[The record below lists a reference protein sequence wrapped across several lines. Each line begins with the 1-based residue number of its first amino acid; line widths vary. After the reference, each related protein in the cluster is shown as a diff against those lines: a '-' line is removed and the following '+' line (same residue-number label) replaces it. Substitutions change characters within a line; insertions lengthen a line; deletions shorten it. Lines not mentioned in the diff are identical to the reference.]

1 MITKTKDSMFRS
13 IALREAPTQGVDRKK
28 NCIMGAKVIQLGA
41 INDERPWVVDAT
53 TMAQVIKMGNQ
64 TKSGLKARYT
74 HPNLSDDGLG
84 SFLGRWKNFRQ
95 HNDAVIADLYI
106 SDSAFESPRGDLGG
120 YILDLAE
127 NDPDMFGV
135 SLASIIDEE
144 LMAKERDAVPPS
156 KDGEDKPRLS
166 PLRFKRLYAADAV
179 DTPAA
184 TRDGLFASEI
194 DEHTLPELA
203 TFVMDHFFIGSPR
216 HEVLARFEAFLGK
229 YYSGGSDM
237 TVQAIELAEVVITEV
252 ETETV
257 TTESEC
263 TTTITD
269 DSTATEEEPVVNE
282 AAQPME
288 TAQELA
294 VEVAVPLDRE
304 LGKEFIRLFGNEG
317 AAWFLDGKSLNE
329 CFQMENSN
337 LRQVILMKNKE
348 ITKLEARLGAA
359 TLAAGEAEPL
369 SAEPLATAASKKQAK
384 LADAEKKG
392 ISPPEA
398 AWAASMY
405 PDK

>member
-1 MITKTKDSMFRS
+1 MFRS
-13 IALREAPTQGVDRKK
+13 VALREAPLQGVNRKK
-28 NCIMGAKVIQLGA
+28 NCILGARIIQLGE
-41 INDERPWVVDAT
+41 INDDRPWLVDAT
-53 TMAQVIKMGNQ
+53 TLAQVIMMGNAVKQ
-64 TKSGLKARYT
+64 GLKARYT

-84 SFLGRWKNFRQ
+84 SYLGRWKNFRQ
-95 HNDAVIADLYI
+95 FEDSVVADLYI
-106 SDSAFESPRGDLGG
+106 SDSAFDSPRGDLGN
-120 YILDLAE
+120 YIMDLAE
-127 NDPDMFGV
+127 TDPDMFGV

-144 LMAKERDAVPPS
+144 LMRSEKES
-156 KDGEDKPRLS
+156 EDDDSPHPM
-166 PLRFKRLYAADAV
+166 PLRFKRLFAADAV
-179 DTPAA
+179 DSPAA
-184 TRDGLFASEI
+184 TRDGLFASQL
-194 DEHTLPELA
+194 DEHTLPDAA
-203 TFVMDHFFIGSPR
+203 TYIMDRFFSGATR
-216 HEVLARFEAFLGK
+216 EDVAARFDSFLSK
-229 YYSGGSDM
+229 YYSGGSNM
-237 TVQAIELAEVVITEV
+237 TVQATELAEVVITEV

-263 TTTITD
+263 VTTIVD
-269 DSTATEEEPVVNE
+269 DTPDTTEDPVEEE
-282 AAQPME
+282 ATQSTDTM
-288 TAQELA
+288 QELA
-294 VEVAVPLDRE
+294 AEVIKPLDRE

-317 AAWFLDGKSLNE
+317 ASWFLDGKSLNE